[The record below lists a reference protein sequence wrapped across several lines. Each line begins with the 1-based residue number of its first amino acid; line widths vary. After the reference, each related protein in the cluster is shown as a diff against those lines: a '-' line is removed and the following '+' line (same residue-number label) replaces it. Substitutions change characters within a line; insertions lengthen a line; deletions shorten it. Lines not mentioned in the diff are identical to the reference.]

1 MTCIPKIFLFKSK
14 DQKLLLQL
22 LTKACVH
29 NSLLCFFFF
38 EQSKLGLWN
47 KKLDVAVPEA
57 VLLYRKIK
65 NFLLSLVLFLQS
77 SYFFVSPPHPP
88 PPCPACLCLCL
99 GIVILL
105 VLLSLTCTSVIGLC
119 LQHLTQTLTFKH
131 VFTLDSFP

>member
-1 MTCIPKIFLFKSK
+1 MTCLPEIFLFKSK

-22 LTKACVH
+22 LTKACVR

-65 NFLLSLVLFLQS
+65 IFLLSLVLFLQS
-77 SYFFVSPPHPP
+77 SYIFVFSPPMP
-88 PPCPACLCLCL
+88 
-99 GIVILL
+99 
-105 VLLSLTCTSVIGLC
+105 SLPMSVPGHCDIASSSKSYMY
-119 LQHLTQTLTFKH
+119 F
-131 VFTLDSFP
+131 

>member
-1 MTCIPKIFLFKSK
+1 MTCIPEIFLFKSK

-77 SYFFVSPPHPP
+77 YFFVSPPPP
-88 PPCPACLCLCL
+88 MPSLPMSVPGHCDIASSSKSYMYFCNRS
-99 GIVILL
+99 
-105 VLLSLTCTSVIGLC
+105 LSPTS
-119 LQHLTQTLTFKH
+119 
-131 VFTLDSFP
+131 DSDINF